1 MIVSHER
8 QRWERSRI
16 VVLLAVLALHV
27 AVLTG
32 LVIAAKT
39 RMRTTPAAPP
49 IELLILPQNP
59 TPTIPPPP
67 TLPDRRKKVLATP
80 LAPAPDALTAVT
92 PDSTSDV
99 AGPPVDWS
107 REAHNAAAS
116 IAKGAPAHND
126 TNPAVQSN
134 SPFAAPPAHHK
145 GEQIPTEDGRWIVY
159 VTDDCYQVSKS
170 MTSVTNATNNG
181 MGLQTYCNRRS
192 NKPRGDLFE
201 QLPAYKKLHPD
212 N

>member
-1 MIVSHER
+1 MHER
-8 QRWERSRI
+8 QRWTRSRY
-16 VVLLAVLALHV
+16 VALLAVLALHV
-27 AVLTG
+27 AVLTV

-39 RMRTTPAAPP
+39 RILTTPAAAP
-49 IELLILPQNP
+49 IELLILPQKP

-67 TLPDRRKKVLATP
+67 TLPDRRKQVPATP
-80 LAPAPDALTAVT
+80 VAPPPDALTVVT

-99 AGPPVDWS
+99 AGPPIDWS
-107 REAHNAAAS
+107 QEAHNAAAR
-116 IAKGAPAHND
+116 IAKDAPALND
-126 TNPAVQSN
+126 RNPALQSN

-145 GEQIPTEDGRWIVY
+145 GEQIPTADGRWIVY
-159 VTDDCYQVSKS
+159 VSDDCYQVSKS
-170 MTSVTNATNNG
+170 MTSITNATNNG

>member
-1 MIVSHER
+1 M
-8 QRWERSRI
+8 ERSRI
-16 VVLLAVLALHV
+16 VALLAVLALHV

-32 LVIAAKT
+32 LVSAAKT
-39 RMRTTPAAPP
+39 RMRATPAAPP

-59 TPTIPPPP
+59 IPTPP
-67 TLPDRRKKVLATP
+67 TLPDRRKKVPATP
-80 LAPAPDALTAVT
+80 LAPQPDALTVVT
-92 PDSTSDV
+92 PDATSV
-99 AGPPVDWS
+99 VGPPIDWS
-107 REAHNAAAS
+107 QEAHNAAAS
-116 IAKGAPAHND
+116 IAKGAPALND
-126 TNPAVQSN
+126 TNPALQSN

-170 MTSVTNATNNG
+170 MTSITNATNNG

>member
-1 MIVSHER
+1 MDER
-8 QRWERSRI
+8 QQWERSRI
-16 VVLLAVLALHV
+16 FALFAVLALHV

-39 RMRTTPAAPP
+39 RMLTTPAAPP

-59 TPTIPPPP
+59 APIIPPPP
-67 TLPDRRKKVLATP
+67 TSPDRRKKVPVTP
-80 LAPAPDALTAVT
+80 LAPPPDALTVVT

-99 AGPPVDWS
+99 AGPPIDWS
-107 REAHNAAAS
+107 QEAHNAAAS
-116 IAKGAPAHND
+116 IAKGAPALND
-126 TNPAVQSN
+126 TNPAPQSN

-170 MTSVTNATNNG
+170 MTSITNATNNG

-192 NKPRGDLFE
+192 NKPRGDLFD

>member
-1 MIVSHER
+1 MDAR
-8 QRWERSRI
+8 QRWERPRI
-16 VVLLAVLALHV
+16 IALLAVLALHV

-39 RMRTTPAAPP
+39 RIRTTAAAPP

-67 TLPDRRKKVLATP
+67 TLPDRRKKVPATP
-80 LAPAPDALTAVT
+80 LAPQPDALTVVT
-92 PDSTSDV
+92 PDATSV
-99 AGPPVDWS
+99 VGPPIDWS
-107 REAHNAAAS
+107 QEAHNAAAS
-116 IAKGAPAHND
+116 IAKGAPALND
-126 TNPAVQSN
+126 TNPALQSN

-170 MTSVTNATNNG
+170 MTSITNATNNG

-201 QLPAYKKLHPD
+201 QLPAYKKLHPE